1 MEKLYNQLFL
11 QFLGTNLNLCRNV
24 SDILKL
30 YIGFDEEQSIFI
42 YFFFYKIMAFSNL
55 KNVQVLISTG

>member
-42 YFFFYKIMAFSNL
+42 YLFFLQNYGLLKLKKFS
-55 KNVQVLISTG
+55 GFD